1 MSWPLTFQSNLRKRN
16 IPHEE
21 GRNLCC
27 CIFCLLGV
35 DQHDIWWWQ
44 FPIYSKISRFMIFD
58 DISASQIQQS
68 QPWENLQ
75 LDLCYPRP
83 FRPCISNSI
92 RFSSTNL
99 TFYKF
104 WEENNFFQNPKT
116 LFLSGPS
123 SAPNLHAFLQVFQF
137 LNCNVECRLEQ
148 WSIFGAMDGLFS
160 QQCMV

>member
-1 MSWPLTFQSNLRKRN
+1 MKEDIIQTNLTHWLLLGNWLLYNCGILSWPLTFQSNLRKRN

-35 DQHDIWWWQ
+35 DQHGIWWWQ

-104 WEENNFFQNPKT
+104 WEENNFFKIPK
-116 LFLSGPS
+116 
-123 SAPNLHAFLQVFQF
+123 
-137 LNCNVECRLEQ
+137 
-148 WSIFGAMDGLFS
+148 LFS
-160 QQCMV
+160 FQGPPQRQTSMPSCRFFSF